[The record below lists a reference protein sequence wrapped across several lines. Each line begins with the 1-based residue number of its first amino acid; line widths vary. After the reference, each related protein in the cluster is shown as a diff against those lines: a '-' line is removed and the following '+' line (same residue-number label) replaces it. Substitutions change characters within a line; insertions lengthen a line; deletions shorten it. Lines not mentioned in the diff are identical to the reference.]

1 MNLKNKN
8 EEKVY
13 SSNDEVKDYYI
24 RVKKVNVMNI
34 IQFPIVSSN
43 IVEQEFEMESIVK
56 LLSNEQDFPN
66 EIYHDFIK

>member
-1 MNLKNKN
+1 MD

-43 IVEQEFEMESIVK
+43 IVEQEFEIFK
-56 LLSNEQDFPN
+56 LLMNNIFQMRF
-66 EIYHDFIK
+66 IMHDFIK